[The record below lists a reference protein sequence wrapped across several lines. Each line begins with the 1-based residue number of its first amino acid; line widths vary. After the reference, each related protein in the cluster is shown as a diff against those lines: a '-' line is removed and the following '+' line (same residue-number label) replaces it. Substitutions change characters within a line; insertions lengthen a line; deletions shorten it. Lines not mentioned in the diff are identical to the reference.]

1 MQRFVMK
8 EKVEK
13 ASGLW
18 VVNVLVCVVGQAGK
32 SERALRERDNNG
44 GLFSVGISLWILLS
58 NQKGRTQQSK
68 KD

>member
-1 MQRFVMK
+1 M
-8 EKVEK
+8 
-13 ASGLW
+13 
-18 VVNVLVCVVGQAGK
+18 NVLVCVVGQAGK

-44 GLFSVGISLWILLS
+44 GLFSVGIFLWILLS